1 MSEEKIRL
9 RLSFAHVYTTPHV
22 SGDRSGH
29 TIVAL
34 SAEIP
39 WIDKERGFGRSDK
52 EQESACLVRQRIE
65 WDPNDIG
72 AAERAE
78 AAGRVW
84 ALEGLRRVFMAHFE
98 DLLPVGYP

>member
-65 WDPNDIG
+65 WDPNETATTTSC
-72 AAERAE
+72 AAA
-78 AAGRVW
+78 
-84 ALEGLRRVFMAHFE
+84 
-98 DLLPVGYP
+98 